1 MGGCGS
7 SRAPWMSLFL
17 CSEINFRQ
25 IQFSETGLPLQ
36 VILENPHRG

>member
-17 CSEINFRQ
+17 CSEMNFRQ
-25 IQFSETGLPLQ
+25 ISFSETELLLIDGLGYS
-36 VILENPHRG
+36 EA